1 MTRSTLALF
10 VALAASSASAA
21 EQVPL
26 YSNLKDWLV
35 ACDNT
40 RQCTAISNAAEHE
53 ADATPTWS
61 LSVSREAGPEGTL
74 HVGVFSYI
82 EASGQPLL
90 DGQPLQIKLQPG
102 QLTEGSV
109 SEVYSAQGADAEA
122 LIAELRNGQRL
133 LLPTAY
139 GNAVT
144 SLNGMSAAL
153 LLMDSVQG
161 RLGTTTALLRKGNAP
176 ASSVPAAPA
185 APPAPTW
192 QAPTAL
198 SDADSKRVLDAV
210 REAMHSDWQPEM
222 YEDGLP
228 EGQAFALSEH
238 EALVILKTG
247 CGAYNCAYSL
257 YQAPIDQPQQARK
270 ARIARVPGMTDLQ
283 PNGSVEFDPASGELS
298 SYALGMGMGG
308 CGVTQR
314 WRYDGQGFALTHAA
328 MLGTCIGLDS
338 AYWPVLWR
346 TAEKR

>member
-1 MTRSTLALF
+1 MTRSTLALL

-40 RQCTAISNAAEHE
+40 RQCTAISNAAENQ

-61 LSVSREAGPEGTL
+61 LSVSREAGPEGAVR
-74 HVGVFSYI
+74 VGLFSYN

-90 DGQPLQIKLQPG
+90 DGKPLQVKLQPG
-102 QLTEGSV
+102 QLTEGAV
-109 SEVYSAQGADAEA
+109 PEVYSAQGADAEA

-133 LLPTAY
+133 LLPTAH

-161 RLGTTTALLRKGNAP
+161 RLGTTTALLRKGSNP
-176 ASSVPAAPA
+176 VSSVPAAPA

-192 QAPTAL
+192 QAPKPL
-198 SDADSKRVLDAV
+198 SDADSKRVLAAV
-210 REAMHSDWQPEM
+210 REAMRSDWQPEM

-228 EGQAFALSEH
+228 EGQAFALSER
-238 EALVILKTG
+238 EAVVILKTG
-247 CGAYNCAYSL
+247 CGAYNCNYSL
-257 YQAPIDQPQQARK
+257 YQAPLDHPQQARK
-270 ARIARVPGMTDLQ
+270 ASIAEIPVFEDLP

-298 SYALGMGMGG
+298 SFTLAMGMGG
-308 CGVTQR
+308 CGFTQR
-314 WRYDGQGFALTHAA
+314 WRYDGKGFAPIHAS